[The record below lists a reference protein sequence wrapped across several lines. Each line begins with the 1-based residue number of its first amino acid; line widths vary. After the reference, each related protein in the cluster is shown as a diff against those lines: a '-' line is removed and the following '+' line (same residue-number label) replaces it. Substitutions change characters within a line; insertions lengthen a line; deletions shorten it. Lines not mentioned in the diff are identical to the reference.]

1 MIQSPPLETI
11 PTTGFAALQ
20 YQLDQKAGKARPLR
34 PLAGE
39 ELIEA
44 AEAAARLGYLGAMPR
59 LTKRSNAQASIAC
72 IAVGVQ
78 RRYISGVEAR
88 TMLYTAQ
95 LALGAFPKRQ
105 QQKGR
110 KQK

>member
-1 MIQSPPLETI
+1 MEAI

-20 YQLDQKAGKARPLR
+20 YQMDKQAGKERPLKR
-34 PLAGE
+34 LTGE
-39 ELIEA
+39 ELIQA
-44 AEAAARLGYLGAMPR
+44 AEQAARIGYLGAMPR

-78 RRYISGVEAR
+78 QHYISAVEAR
-88 TMLYTAQ
+88 AMLYTAQ

-105 QQKGR
+105 QQRSR
-110 KQK
+110 KAKK

>member
-1 MIQSPPLETI
+1 VIAEPPLETI

-20 YQLDQKAGKARPLR
+20 YQMDKQAGKARPLK

-44 AEAAARLGYLGAMPR
+44 AEAAARLGFLGAMPR

-72 IAVGVQ
+72 VAVGVQ
-78 RRYISGVEAR
+78 RRYITGSEAR

-110 KQK
+110 NRK